1 MGTET
6 RTRTTIETEYISI
19 VASRQAVR
27 GWCERCGHEVEMLRI
42 EAARQFL
49 ESRPDKY
56 GCRGQSKLHL
66 QEAKDGLVICLKSL
80 GRLLQL
86 PGSVYQ
92 RSQPTDRR
100 R

>member
-19 VASRQAVR
+19 IASRQRVV
-27 GWCERCGHEVEMLRI
+27 GWCERCGHEVQMLSL

-56 GCRGQSKLHL
+56 ERRGQSKLHL

-80 GRLLQL
+80 ARLLQL
-86 PGSVYQ
+86 PGSNPDS
-92 RSQPTDRR
+92 RLTDRR

>member
-6 RTRTTIETEYISI
+6 RTRTTIETEYVSI
-19 VASRQAVR
+19 IASRQKVR
-27 GWCERCGHEVEMLRI
+27 GWCERCGHEVEMLSV

-56 GCRGQSKLHL
+56 ERRGQGKLHL

-80 GRLLQL
+80 VRLLQL
-86 PGSVYQ
+86 PRSTQ
-92 RSQPTDRR
+92 RSR
-100 R
+100 